1 MYIIYLNYIF
11 IYVIYLVTP
20 LINTLIYLIF
30 ILNIFDIIVFIF
42 SKYLGV
48 FMKISGQFTHWLD
61 PTLYFQ
67 ETETCLELVKKNGF
81 LWELF
86 GSHNWGYQEMNPHYG
101 HGWVPVPNYCHR
113 TVFFPHLW
121 TSSLHVLVQVTTI
134 YPNSPI
140 PLTPAQWEHLPQEL
154 WWEGPEMG
162 LDLSSIGH
170 MSFFGSTVVC
180 TV

>member
-1 MYIIYLNYIF
+1 M
-11 IYVIYLVTP
+11 
-20 LINTLIYLIF
+20 
-30 ILNIFDIIVFIF
+30 VFIF

-81 LWELF
+81 LWEFF

-101 HGWVPVPNYCHR
+101 HGWVPVPNSCHR

-121 TSSLHVLVQVTTI
+121 TSSLRVLVQVTTI
-134 YPNSPI
+134 YPILPHSIDSSPMRTSS
-140 PLTPAQWEHLPQEL
+140 PGALVGRSRDGSWSVQLRTHVLL
-154 WWEGPEMG
+154 WLYCCVHSLNWPDFGPSHAHSPWQL
-162 LDLSSIGH
+162 LDIG
-170 MSFFGSTVVC
+170 F
-180 TV
+180 